1 MPWEWGWKSVFFFF
15 CFGFRVKI
23 TYICLV
29 TKSCLGMKSFFFL
42 CLSLLLATG
51 VARAQEIDC
60 PEPDFIGEVLFV
72 DPETGATVKLEKQT
86 VMLQSRVNATGI
98 MFGIGKSK
106 TKLVI
111 DGPSAAVRLDK
122 AKPIRFI
129 VKAVDNQTD
138 PMAII
143 NIFRFDN
150 NKKQRLAETASVSSF
165 GSVKSNKLDYLPF
178 TGKKYGESSYLLT
191 LDKQEPGE
199 YGITVQN
206 PNNRDEKNVIVAT
219 FAIE

>member
-1 MPWEWGWKSVFFFF
+1 M
-15 CFGFRVKI
+15 
-23 TYICLV
+23 
-29 TKSCLGMKSFFFL
+29 MKRLLFIG
-42 CLSLLLATG
+42 LSLFVATG
-51 VARAQEIDC
+51 ILRAQEIDVA
-60 PEPDFIGEVLFV
+60 EPDFIGEVFAV
-72 DPETGATVKLEKQT
+72 NPEDGSVAKLEKQT
-86 VMLQSRVNATGI
+86 VMLQSKVNATGI

-111 DGPSAAVRLDK
+111 DGPSAAVRLDRS
-122 AKPIRFI
+122 KPIYLV

-143 NIFRFDN
+143 NIFGFEST
-150 NKKQRLAETASVSSF
+150 KKQRLAETASVSSF
-165 GSVKSNKLDYLPF
+165 GSVKSNKLNYVPF

-191 LDKQEPGE
+191 LDKREPGE